1 MIFLRHLS
9 ESLAGGLSL
18 IKVRTWLKRLL
29 LASIPRLGK
38 GIASEDSDPRIVV
51 LANWENLGDFVLFSS
66 VIRET
71 RKNFPNSK
79 LFVVAQKENSGL
91 VEFCPY
97 VDRWIWIRGH
107 LTPKS
112 GEGHGKATS
121 YGRKMFCTYMALLRH
136 GKRRIDL
143 LIGPDWLLVEDPKH
157 FTENFIF
164 KHVNEGRNSL
174 VETALRNRE
183 MFVDHS
189 HQVERMLSILKMFG
203 LEVSSNVIE
212 NWTIPE
218 NRINQVI
225 QEDRGVAKRVLVSL
239 GAGQARRNW
248 PIEKVSVLIGLM
260 ITEYPE
266 IILTILGPPSFDSQ
280 ELADEF
286 VASKNL
292 TNLIGKTSLSEI
304 TELMLGADLLIS
316 NDSGLV
322 HIAATLKL
330 PCVVVSAHPLDGNPW
345 HLHSPNRYHPW
356 QTRYTELQPR
366 FLLPPCVG
374 SCQADSPHCITA
386 IEPNEVFEACKTLLI
401 QS

>member
-1 MIFLRHLS
+1 MRASKFHLK
-9 ESLAGGLSL
+9 SL
-18 IKVRTWLKRLL
+18 I
-29 LASIPRLGK
+29 LAVIPKLNWNNHRRGEN
-38 GIASEDSDPRIVV
+38 SRIVV
-51 LANWENLGDFVLFSS
+51 LVNWENLGDLVLFSS

-79 LFVVAQKENSGL
+79 LFVVAQKENSEL

-107 LTPKS
+107 RSPKS
-112 GEGHGKATS
+112 GEGHGKATN
-121 YGRKMFCTYMALLRH
+121 YGRKMFSTYIALLRH
-136 GKRRIDL
+136 GRGRIDF
-143 LIGPDWLLVEDPKH
+143 LIGPDWLLVGDPKH

-164 KHVNEGRNSL
+164 KHVNRERNSL

-189 HQVERMLSILKMFG
+189 HQVERMLSIIRMFG
-203 LEVSSNVIE
+203 LEVTNNEIE
-212 NWTIPE
+212 NWMISK
-218 NRINQVI
+218 NRMSQVT
-225 QEDRGVAKRVLVSL
+225 QEEPGSNKRVLISL

-248 PIEKVSVLIGLM
+248 PTEKVSALIGLM

-266 IILTILGPPSFDSQ
+266 IELTILGPPSFDSPA
-280 ELADEF
+280 LSDVFA
-286 VASKNL
+286 ASKNL

-304 TELMLGADLLIS
+304 SELMLDADLLIS

-330 PCVVVSAHPLDGNPW
+330 PCVVVSAHPLNGDPW

-356 QTRYTELQPR
+356 QTRYIELQPE
-366 FLLPPCVG
+366 FLLSPCVG

-386 IEPNEVFEACKTLLI
+386 IEPKEVFDACRTLLI
-401 QS
+401 QN

>member
-1 MIFLRHLS
+1 MRASKFHLK
-9 ESLAGGLSL
+9 SL
-18 IKVRTWLKRLL
+18 I
-29 LASIPRLGK
+29 LATIPKLNRNNHGQ
-38 GIASEDSDPRIVV
+38 GDIPRIVV
-51 LANWENLGDFVLFSS
+51 LVNWENLGDFVLFSS

-97 VDRWIWIRGH
+97 VDRWIWIKGH
-107 LTPKS
+107 QSPKS

-121 YGRKMFCTYMALLRH
+121 YGRKMFSTYIALLRH
-136 GKRRIDL
+136 GKGRIDF
-143 LIGPDWLLVEDPKH
+143 LIGPDWLLVEDPSH
-157 FTENFIF
+157 FTENFLF

-174 VETALRNRE
+174 TGIALRNHE
-183 MFVDHS
+183 KFVDHS
-189 HQVERMLSILKMFG
+189 HQVERMLSILNMFG
-203 LEVSSNVIE
+203 LEVSNNEIE
-212 NWTIPE
+212 NWTISE
-218 NRINQVI
+218 NRISQVTHKKP
-225 QEDRGVAKRVLVSL
+225 RPKNRVLISL

-248 PIEKVSVLIGLM
+248 PIEKVSALIGLM

-266 IILTILGPPSFDSQ
+266 IELTILGPPSFDSPK
-280 ELADEF
+280 LADLF
-286 VASKNL
+286 AASKNV

-304 TELMLGADLLIS
+304 SELMLEADLLIS

-322 HIAATLKL
+322 HMAATLKL
-330 PCVVVSAHPLDGNPW
+330 PCVVVSAHPLNGNPW

-356 QTRYTELQPR
+356 QTRYIELQPQ
-366 FLLPPCVG
+366 FLLSPCVG

-386 IEPNEVFEACKTLLI
+386 IKPNEVFEACRTLLI